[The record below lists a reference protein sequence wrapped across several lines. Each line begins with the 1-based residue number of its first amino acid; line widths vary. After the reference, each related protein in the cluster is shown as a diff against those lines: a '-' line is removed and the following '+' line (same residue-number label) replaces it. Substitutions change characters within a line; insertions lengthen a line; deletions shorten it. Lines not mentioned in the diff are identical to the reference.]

1 MKKTEDYIREF
12 ITILFMRR
20 KTILL
25 ITMLFAIGAILIVFF
40 WPATY
45 TAKGSI
51 LVKSNRVLKSPES
64 LEKVHLNIRKIGE
77 YDVYSEMQLL
87 KSTNVIERTI
97 HHLHE
102 KKLIFSD
109 EEDITSKEKAIIAK
123 IMSNLRIELAPKS
136 YVLDV
141 FLNWGNPQ
149 KAEIVLD
156 TLMSQYITYR
166 KEIYNPSEAETFF
179 EQQLS
184 RFSTQIEEAETRLI
198 KLSRKSNSLSPIQSI
213 DNNLAVERDL
223 KRQLNTLHAELLDKR
238 NSILYLEDALASQE
252 TAFFGSIENEGIIA
266 SFKELQKL
274 IIERAELLAVYHSGA
289 RRVRA
294 IDEQIKNI
302 TKYLRAEVRGLIK
315 DYRSKCKSIESQI
328 ADLEARLGDIATKNI
343 LLYSNSIEL
352 DRINRDKELLEESYN
367 TFAKRLEEAR
377 IDNTTEANRLFWVS
391 IVSKARASTAPVF
404 PNKKV
409 VIPLGVLLGF
419 ISGCT
424 IGFLFEFFD
433 HTFKRPED
441 VSNYT
446 DLPHIYSIPRWQ
458 KV

>member
-25 ITMLFAIGAILIVFF
+25 ITMLFAIGAILLVFF

-141 FLNWGNPQ
+141 FLNWGDPQ

-156 TLMSQYITYR
+156 TLMSQYISYR

-238 NSILYLEDALASQE
+238 NSIRYLEDALASQE

-328 ADLEARLGDIATKNI
+328 ADMEARLGDIATKNI

>member
-1 MKKTEDYIREF
+1 
-12 ITILFMRR
+12 
-20 KTILL
+20 
-25 ITMLFAIGAILIVFF
+25 MLFAIGAILLAFF

-51 LVKSNRVLKSPES
+51 LVKSNRVLKSPET

-87 KSTNVIERTI
+87 KSTDVIERTI
-97 HHLHE
+97 QHLHE
-102 KKLIFSD
+102 KKLIFSN
-109 EEDITSKEKAIIAK
+109 EENITSKQKTISAK

-141 FLNWGNPQ
+141 FLNWGDPEE
-149 KAEIVLD
+149 AEIVLG
-156 TLMSQYITYR
+156 TLMSQYISYR
-166 KEIYNPSEAETFF
+166 KEIYHPSEAEVFF
-179 EQQLS
+179 EQQLG
-184 RFSTQIEEAETRLI
+184 RFSNQIEEAETRLI
-198 KLSRKSNSLSPIQSI
+198 KLSQKSDSLSPIQSI

-238 NSILYLEDALASQE
+238 NRIRYLEDALASQE
-252 TAFFGSIENEGIIA
+252 TAFLGSIENEGIVA
-266 SFKELQKL
+266 SVKELQKL
-274 IIERAELLAVYHSGA
+274 IVERAELLAVYHSGA

-315 DYRSKCKSIESQI
+315 DHRSKCKSIESQI
-328 ADLEARLGDIATKNI
+328 ADMEARLGNIASKNI
-343 LLYSNSIEL
+343 LLYRSSIEL

-377 IDNTTEANRLFWVS
+377 IDNTTEANRLFGVS
-391 IVSKARASTAPVF
+391 IVSSARASRVPVF

-441 VSNYT
+441 VSTYT
-446 DLPHIYSIPRWQ
+446 DLPHIYSIPHW
-458 KV
+458 

>member
-12 ITILFMRR
+12 ITILFMRK

-25 ITMLFAIGAILIVFF
+25 ITMLFAIGAILLVFF

-64 LEKVHLNIRKIGE
+64 LEKVHLNIRKISE

-97 HHLHE
+97 QHLHE

-109 EEDITSKEKAIIAK
+109 EENITSKQKAIIAK

-141 FLNWGNPQ
+141 FLNWGDPE

-156 TLMSQYITYR
+156 TLMSEYISYR
-166 KEIYNPSEAETFF
+166 KDIYNPSEAEVFF

-184 RFSTQIEEAETRLI
+184 RFSNQIKEAEIRLI
-198 KLSRKSNSLSPIQSI
+198 KLSQKSDSLSPIRSI

-223 KRQLNTLHAELLDKR
+223 KRELNALHAELLDKR
-238 NSILYLEDALASQE
+238 NRIRYLEDALASQE
-252 TAFFGSIENEGIIA
+252 TAFLGSIENEGIVA
-266 SFKELQKL
+266 SVRELQKL
-274 IIERAELLAVYHSGA
+274 IVERAELLAVYHSGA

-315 DYRSKCKSIESQI
+315 DHRSKFKSIESQI
-328 ADLEARLGDIATKNI
+328 ADMEARLGNIASQNI
-343 LLYSNSIEL
+343 LLYRSSIEL

-377 IDNTTEANRLFWVS
+377 IDNTTEANRLFGVS
-391 IVSKARASTAPVF
+391 IVSKARASSAPVF

-441 VSNYT
+441 VSSYT
-446 DLPHIYSIPRWQ
+446 DLPHIYSIPRW
-458 KV
+458 

>member
-1 MKKTEDYIREF
+1 
-12 ITILFMRR
+12 
-20 KTILL
+20 
-25 ITMLFAIGAILIVFF
+25 
-40 WPATY
+40 
-45 TAKGSI
+45 
-51 LVKSNRVLKSPES
+51 
-64 LEKVHLNIRKIGE
+64 
-77 YDVYSEMQLL
+77 
-87 KSTNVIERTI
+87 
-97 HHLHE
+97 
-102 KKLIFSD
+102 
-109 EEDITSKEKAIIAK
+109 
-123 IMSNLRIELAPKS
+123 
-136 YVLDV
+136 
-141 FLNWGNPQ
+141 
-149 KAEIVLD
+149 
-156 TLMSQYITYR
+156 
-166 KEIYNPSEAETFF
+166 
-179 EQQLS
+179 
-184 RFSTQIEEAETRLI
+184 
-198 KLSRKSNSLSPIQSI
+198 
-213 DNNLAVERDL
+213 LAVERDL

-238 NSILYLEDALASQE
+238 NSIRYLEDALASQE

-274 IIERAELLAVYHSGA
+274 IIERAELLAIYNSGT

-302 TKYLRAEVRGLIK
+302 TKYLRAEVRGLIN

-328 ADLEARLGDIATKNI
+328 ADMEARLGDIATKNI
-343 LLYSNSIEL
+343 LLYSNSIQL

-367 TFAKRLEEAR
+367 TFSKRLEEAR
-377 IDNTTEANRLFWVS
+377 IDNTTEANWLFWVS
-391 IVSKARASTAPVF
+391 IVSNARASTAPVF

>member
-12 ITILFMRR
+12 ITILFMRK

-25 ITMLFAIGAILIVFF
+25 ITMLFAIGAILLVLV
-40 WPATY
+40 WPPTY

-87 KSTNVIERTI
+87 KSTNVIERAI
-97 HHLHE
+97 QHLHE

-109 EEDITSKEKAIIAK
+109 KENITSKQKAIIAK

-141 FLNWGNPQ
+141 FLNWGDPQ

-156 TLMSQYITYR
+156 TLMSQYSSYR
-166 KEIYNPSEAETFF
+166 KEIYNPGEAEAFF

-184 RFSTQIEEAETRLI
+184 RFSNQIEEAETRLI

-238 NSILYLEDALASQE
+238 NSIRYLEDALASQE

-377 IDNTTEANRLFWVS
+377 IDNTTEANRLFGVS

>member
-1 MKKTEDYIREF
+1 MKKTQDYIREF
-12 ITILFMRR
+12 ITILFMRK

-25 ITMLFAIGAILIVFF
+25 ITMLFAIGAILLLFF

-97 HHLHE
+97 KHLHE
-102 KKLIFSD
+102 KDLVFSD
-109 EEDITSKEKAIIAK
+109 EENIMSKQKNISAK
-123 IMSNLRIELAPKS
+123 IMSNLQIELAPKS

-141 FLNWGNPQ
+141 FLNWGDPE

-156 TLMSQYITYR
+156 TLMSQYISYR
-166 KEIYNPSEAETFF
+166 KDIYNPSEAEGFF

-184 RFSTQIEEAETRLI
+184 RFSNQIKEAEIRLI
-198 KLSRKSNSLSPIQSI
+198 KLSQKSDSLSPIQSI

-223 KRQLNTLHAELLDKR
+223 KREINALHAELLDKR
-238 NSILYLEDALASQE
+238 NRIRYLEDALASQE
-252 TAFFGSIENEGIIA
+252 TAFLGSIENEGIVA
-266 SFKELQKL
+266 SVKELQKL
-274 IIERAELLAVYHSGA
+274 IVERAELLAVYHSGA

-315 DYRSKCKSIESQI
+315 DHRSKCKSIESQI
-328 ADLEARLGDIATKNI
+328 GDMEARLGNIASKNI
-343 LLYSNSIEL
+343 LLYRSSIEL
-352 DRINRDKELLEESYN
+352 DRINRDKQLLEESYN
-367 TFAKRLEEAR
+367 TFSKRLEVHH
-377 IDNTTEANRLFWVS
+377 W
-391 IVSKARASTAPVF
+391 
-404 PNKKV
+404 
-409 VIPLGVLLGF
+409 
-419 ISGCT
+419 IS
-424 IGFLFEFFD
+424 F
-433 HTFKRPED
+433 
-441 VSNYT
+441 
-446 DLPHIYSIPRWQ
+446 
-458 KV
+458 

>member
-1 MKKTEDYIREF
+1 MKKTQDYIREF
-12 ITILFMRR
+12 ITILFMR
-20 KTILL
+20 KTSILL
-25 ITMLFAIGAILIVFF
+25 ITMLFAIGAILLAFF

-51 LVKSNRVLKSPES
+51 LVKSNRVLKSPET

-97 HHLHE
+97 QHLHE
-102 KKLIFSD
+102 KKLIFSN
-109 EEDITSKEKAIIAK
+109 EENITSKQKTISAK

-141 FLNWGNPQ
+141 FLNWGDPEE
-149 KAEIVLD
+149 AEIVLG
-156 TLMSQYITYR
+156 TLMSQYISYR
-166 KEIYNPSEAETFF
+166 KEIYHPSEAEVFF
-179 EQQLS
+179 EQQLG
-184 RFSTQIEEAETRLI
+184 RFSNQIEEAETRLI
-198 KLSRKSNSLSPIQSI
+198 KLSQKSDSLSPIQSI

-238 NSILYLEDALASQE
+238 NRIRYLEDALASQE
-252 TAFFGSIENEGIIA
+252 TAFLGSIENEGIVA
-266 SFKELQKL
+266 SVKELQKL
-274 IIERAELLAVYHSGA
+274 IVERAELLAVYHSGA

-315 DYRSKCKSIESQI
+315 DHRSKCKSIESQI
-328 ADLEARLGDIATKNI
+328 ADMEARLGNI
-343 LLYSNSIEL
+343 SSIEL
-352 DRINRDKELLEESYN
+352 DRINRDKQLLEESYN

-377 IDNTTEANRLFWVS
+377 IDNTTEANWLFWVS
-391 IVSKARASTAPVF
+391 IVSKARASRAPVF

-441 VSNYT
+441 VSTYT
-446 DLPHIYSIPRWQ
+446 DLPHIYSIPRW
-458 KV
+458 